1 MFSDI
6 LACLVLYYLFF
17 ILDNNPEDPISTP
30 QTPTEEQ
37 SDSPDDW
44 EPESEGGVTLPCSTP
59 SPPPTLP
66 SRTSTPETI
75 VQSKISLDHLD
86 QISEAYQA
94 LIDSDPRNWWHTQYG
109 IFRHPFP
116 VLPKPK
122 KLRKSNI

>member
-37 SDSPDDW
+37 SDLPDDW

-59 SPPPTLP
+59 
-66 SRTSTPETI
+66 
-75 VQSKISLDHLD
+75 
-86 QISEAYQA
+86 
-94 LIDSDPRNWWHTQYG
+94 
-109 IFRHPFP
+109 
-116 VLPKPK
+116 
-122 KLRKSNI
+122 